1 MIFQKQISKKRRM
14 TASYLFNWIFKQ
26 RRRGQMKRIFS
37 FYAILGLLFLLSVAL
52 NAYTDTKTTGN
63 QYSFVTAAGQ
73 ANMAEVELANLA
85 LSKSQNEDVKEFAQ
99 MMITDHSKANDELKG
114 LAMQKKYE
122 FPADVNMTQKALA
135 ENLSKLSGAA
145 FDREYVKAMVTDHEG
160 AVKLFSNES
169 KAGKDA
175 DLKTWA
181 LATLPTLK
189 THLQQAQDLQAK
201 LK

>member
-1 MIFQKQISKKRRM
+1 M
-14 TASYLFNWIFKQ
+14 
-26 RRRGQMKRIFS
+26 
-37 FYAILGLLFLLSVAL
+37 LSVAL

>member
-1 MIFQKQISKKRRM
+1 LDFRAKE
-14 TASYLFNWIFKQ
+14 A
-26 RRRGQMKRIFS
+26 GQMKKVFS

-52 NAYTDTKTTGN
+52 NAYTDTKTAGN

-73 ANMAEVELANLA
+73 AGMAEVELADLA
-85 LSKSQNEDVKEFAQ
+85 LSKSQNEDVKQFAQ
-99 MMITDHSKANDELKG
+99 MMITDHGKANDELKG
-114 LAMQKKYE
+114 LAVQKKYE

-145 FDREYVKAMVTDHEG
+145 FDREYVRAMVTDHEA
-160 AVKLFSNES
+160 AVKLFGNES

-189 THLQQAQDLQAK
+189 THLQQAEDLEAK